1 MEAGRLLPD
10 RRAEIRVRIDGAEL
24 TFACVDDGDLQV
36 GGGRSDSHVVALV
49 FDYLHENLLSHGRT
63 MSDAL
68 RAADCFAK
76 QFHGE
81 VLGREDLL
89 NCIRNRWIRLLV
101 ANLMADPAQS
111 HGQRMNEFRPHRGLS
126 VTIESTPL
134 HVVHSSIAMVD
145 IGNPEF
151 LIVWRTALPRW
162 RARWERLTRI
172 LICYSEPPSEWLQED
187 KMRTAIVQRARG
199 KATRSIKKKSGK

>member
-24 TFACVDDGDLQV
+24 TMACVDDGDLEV
-36 GGGRSDSHVVALV
+36 SGGRSDSHVVALV

-81 VLGREDLL
+81 AWAV
-89 NCIRNRWIRLLV
+89 
-101 ANLMADPAQS
+101 
-111 HGQRMNEFRPHRGLS
+111 
-126 VTIESTPL
+126 
-134 HVVHSSIAMVD
+134 
-145 IGNPEF
+145 
-151 LIVWRTALPRW
+151 RT
-162 RARWERLTRI
+162 
-172 LICYSEPPSEWLQED
+172 Y
-187 KMRTAIVQRARG
+187 
-199 KATRSIKKKSGK
+199 